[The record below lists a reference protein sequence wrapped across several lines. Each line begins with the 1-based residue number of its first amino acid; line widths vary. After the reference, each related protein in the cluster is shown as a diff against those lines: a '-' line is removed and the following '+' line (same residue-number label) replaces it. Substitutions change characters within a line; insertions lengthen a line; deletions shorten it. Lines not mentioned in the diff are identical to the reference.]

1 MIYVLQ
7 HSDSGHAGRLGATLR
22 DHGFKLHT
30 VRPDK
35 PSVGGGMLPPDLDG
49 VEGLVILGGPQNVT
63 DIEKHAWMQREVDLI
78 KAAHAAE
85 LPVIGI
91 CLGAQLI
98 AHALGG
104 KVTPREKPAIGFYP
118 MGLNAAGQVE
128 PVLGGVPWTHQQL
141 FSCGQEVSQVP
152 AGAAVLSGTPQVK
165 VQVFRAGFRTYGFL
179 CHFECDRP
187 MVDAMMTEC
196 RDAME
201 RCGTTTSEVKVQAD
215 QQYERYARVSDRICV
230 NLATLCF
237 PLQRRVM
244 VLH

>member
-7 HSDSGHAGRLGATLR
+7 HSENGHAGRLGATLR
-22 DHGFKLHT
+22 DHGFRMVTL
-30 VRPDK
+30 RPDK
-35 PSVGGGMLPPDLDG
+35 GDALPIELEE
-49 VEGLVILGGPQNVT
+49 VEGLVILGGHQNVT
-63 DIEKHAWMQREVDLI
+63 DLAKYPWMQQEIELV

-104 KVTPREKPAIGFYP
+104 KVQPREKPAVGFYP

-128 PVLGGVPWTHQQL
+128 PVLGGVPWNHLQV
-141 FSCGQEVSQVP
+141 FSCGQEVAQAP
-152 AGAAVLSGTPQVK
+152 AGAAVLSGTGQIK
-165 VQVFRAGFRTYGFL
+165 VQVYRVGFRTYGFM

-187 MVDAMMTEC
+187 MVDALMHEC
-196 RDAME
+196 REGME
-201 RCGTTTSEVKVQAD
+201 RCGNTPGEVKVQAD
-215 QQYERYARVSDRICV
+215 QEYERYARVSDRISV

-237 PLQRRVM
+237 PLQRRVP
-244 VLH
+244 VVR